1 MNKSIFI
8 LCLLF
13 SFQNSLFS
21 QELKIKRDGNVKTFN
36 SGSLY
41 YMVLSKNKNYKKD
54 SCCDNTELT
63 GKINSIEADSLGM
76 NLFSINKTTVINDRK
91 LEQNDIS
98 WQANFEKKIA
108 TKDILYFKNYKSF
121 TEKNNKRRLNIIGG
135 LLLMSTGVTLVN
147 SFFVKDK
154 VSRNNLYKLGALQIG
169 FGMTLSII
177 SSKKRH
183 YLSGL
188 KIMDYCK
195 LKSFSYRNSNPRKRS
210 SAIIPC

>member
-21 QELKIKRDGNVKTFN
+21 QELKIKRDGDVKTFN

-121 TEKNNKRRLNIIGG
+121 AEKNNKRRLNIIGG

-154 VSRNNLYKLGALQIG
+154 ISRNNLYKLGALQIG

-183 YLSGL
+183 YLSG
-188 KIMDYCK
+188 YE
-195 LKSFSYRNSNPRKRS
+195 RS
-210 SAIIPC
+210 WTIAN